1 MKRKIS
7 KDQLE
12 LPLMGQGANA
22 IQHFTRWHDTRLK
35 AETNWLYNIATT
47 ARAEFERYA
56 PDKSR
61 IEEIADI
68 KHSQWGEWR
77 GEMFSVAQA
86 KATLKF
92 LRRFR
97 ADQNERIA
105 RLRQFCTELNERGI
119 DTSEI
124 DTFINLEK

>member
-7 KDQLE
+7 KDQLG

-22 IQHFTRWHDTRLK
+22 VQHFTRWHDARLK
-35 AETNWLYNIATT
+35 AETNWLYNIAKT
-47 ARAEFERYA
+47 ARGEYERYS
-56 PDKSR
+56 PDRSR
-61 IEEIADI
+61 LEEIADI
-68 KHSQWGEWR
+68 KHSQWGKYK

-86 KATLKF
+86 KYTLKF

-97 ADQNERIA
+97 ADQSERIA
-105 RLRQFCTELNERGI
+105 RLRQFCAELNERGI

-124 DTFINLEK
+124 NQFVSMEK